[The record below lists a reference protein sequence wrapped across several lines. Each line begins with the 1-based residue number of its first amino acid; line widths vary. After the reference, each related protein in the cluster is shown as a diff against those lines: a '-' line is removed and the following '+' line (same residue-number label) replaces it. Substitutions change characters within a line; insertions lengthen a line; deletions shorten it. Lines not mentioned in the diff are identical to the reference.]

1 LEPINQKVDTLNG
14 EKDANYYFSIAYDFA
29 SKGDYNK
36 AIANFNEVLKMNPTS
51 LDALLNVGNCYGM
64 LGDYQKSINFNNKV
78 IQYHPNDKRP
88 WKNNAINYEKLGNK
102 AKMQEC
108 LERANAMN

>member
-1 LEPINQKVDTLNG
+1 
-14 EKDANYYFSIAYDFA
+14 
-29 SKGDYNK
+29 
-36 AIANFNEVLKMNPTS
+36 
-51 LDALLNVGNCYGM
+51 M

-102 AKMQEC
+102 AKIQEC